1 MKLNRLIT
9 MAVVVAVL
17 IVVFLMLGPLY
28 VLTEGEQA
36 VVIRFGEIVG
46 VTTDAGLHFKTP
58 VLDNVV
64 TFPKRIMAWD
74 GEPQRIPTAE
84 QQFIWVDT
92 TARWRITD
100 PALFYAAVTTV
111 QSAYGR
117 LDEIIDSTVRN
128 VITANRLPEAVR
140 NSNLINEIDRQP
152 AAALTEEELEED
164 EATEELQRLLDVDI
178 RQPSISRGRQS
189 LADQMLSDSRPNME
203 GFGIDVIDVVIR
215 QIRYSEDLTESVYD
229 RMVSERNREAQALRS
244 DGEGQRLRIL
254 GQLENEKARI
264 ISSAEE
270 QAERIRGLAD
280 GEAAQIYS
288 AAYLQSPEFFEF
300 YRSMQS
306 YRDTMPRFR
315 KTLTTD
321 IDYFRYLYNEAG
333 N

>member
-1 MKLNRLIT
+1 MKLNKLISL
-9 MAVVVAVL
+9 AVVVAVL
-17 IVVFLMLGPLY
+17 VVVFLMLGPLY
-28 VLTEGEQA
+28 ILDEGEQA
-36 VVIRFGEIVG
+36 VVIRFGEIVD

-64 TFPKRIMAWD
+64 KFPQRILAWD
-74 GEPQRIPTAE
+74 GEAQRIPTAE

-92 TARWRITD
+92 TARWRIMN
-100 PALFYAAVTTV
+100 PARFYASVTTL

-128 VITANRLPEAVR
+128 VITANRLSEAVR
-140 NSNLINEIDRQP
+140 NSNLINELIRDQAAVLSDADID
-152 AAALTEEELEED
+152 EE
-164 EATEELQRLLDVDI
+164 EATEELQRLLEVDV
-178 RQPSISRGRQS
+178 RQPTISRGRQA
-189 LADQMLSDSRPNME
+189 LADEMLNAARPSME
-203 GFGIDVIDVVIR
+203 TFGIEVIDVVIR

-254 GQLENEKARI
+254 GQLENERARI

-270 QAERIRGLAD
+270 QAERIRGEAD
-280 GEAAQIYS
+280 AEAARIYS

-321 IDYFRYLYNEAG
+321 MDYFRYLYNEAG

>member
-1 MKLNRLIT
+1 MKLNKLISV
-9 MAVVVAVL
+9 AVVVAVL
-17 IVVFLMLGPLY
+17 VVVFLMLGPLY
-28 VLTEGEQA
+28 VLNEGEQA
-36 VVIRFGEIVG
+36 VVIRFGEIVD

-64 TFPKRIMAWD
+64 KFPQRVLAWD
-74 GEPQRIPTAE
+74 GEAQRIPTAE

-100 PALFYAAVTTV
+100 PALFYASVTTV

-140 NSNLINEIDRQP
+140 NTNLINEIDRQP
-152 AAALTEEELEED
+152 AAALTEAELEED
-164 EATEELQRLLDVDI
+164 EATEELQRLLDVDV
-178 RQPSISRGRQS
+178 RQPSISRGRQA
-189 LADQMLSDSRPNME
+189 LADQMLRDSHPNMV
-203 GFGIDVIDVVIR
+203 GFGIEVIDVVIR

-270 QAERIRGLAD
+270 QAERIRGQAD
-280 GEAAQIYS
+280 AEAARIYS
-288 AAYLQSPEFFEF
+288 ASYLQSPEFFEF

>member
-1 MKLNRLIT
+1 MKLNKLISV
-9 MAVVVAVL
+9 AVVVAVL
-17 IVVFLMLGPLY
+17 VVVFLMLGPLY
-28 VLTEGEQA
+28 VLNEGEQA
-36 VVIRFGEIVG
+36 VVIRFGEIVD

-64 TFPKRIMAWD
+64 KFPQRVLAWD
-74 GEPQRIPTAE
+74 GEAQRIPTAE

-100 PALFYAAVTTV
+100 PALFYASVTTV

-140 NSNLINEIDRQP
+140 NTNLINEIDRQP
-152 AAALTEEELEED
+152 AAALTEAELEED
-164 EATEELQRLLDVDI
+164 EATEELQRLLDVDV
-178 RQPSISRGRQS
+178 RQPSISRGRQA
-189 LADQMLSDSRPNME
+189 LADQMLRDSHPNMV
-203 GFGIDVIDVVIR
+203 GFGIEVIDVVIR

-270 QAERIRGLAD
+270 QAERIRGQAD
-280 GEAAQIYS
+280 AEAARIYS

-321 IDYFRYLYNEAG
+321 MDYFRYLYNEAG